1 MYEQLNANMIK
12 GATQKGGHLKKNCIS
27 ISLKQ
32 HNGNKILRMSIFF
45 VKKVSLL
52 AKFQPQK
59 NHVDP

>member
-12 GATQKGGHLKKNCIS
+12 GATKKGG
-27 ISLKQ
+27 Q
-32 HNGNKILRMSIFF
+32 HNGNKILRMSICF